1 MNLKATYFILTK
13 LRIDAAIRTIKIS
26 NTHPGIVMDKNSH

>member
-1 MNLKATYFILTK
+1 MKLKATYFIFVK
-13 LRIDAAIRTIKIS
+13 LRIDAAIRIIKIS